1 VGTTLDGK
9 ALFDEQELE
18 IQIGS
23 WERIRIER
31 AVPGL
36 DGIVSIDL
44 GRRSRRIRQRGTLRA
59 VGGIEMASRFNAI
72 EALCDG
78 DTHTLVTAEGRSYAN
93 VRVDALK
100 QLGREVAGAGIA
112 VAYEIVYTQLGE

>member
-1 VGTTLDGK
+1 
-9 ALFDEQELE
+9 
-18 IQIGS
+18 
-23 WERIRIER
+23 
-31 AVPGL
+31 
-36 DGIVSIDL
+36 
-44 GRRSRRIRQRGTLRA
+44 
-59 VGGIEMASRFNAI
+59 MASRFNAI